1 MLARAADRRLPS
13 FERARLLADFSRQ
26 LDGVLA
32 DAGAAADPA
41 LVPFFCAERDRVL
54 HDEVLPALAA
64 DGVSILPWDASSG
77 AERARLRTLF
87 RDAIYPLLTPL
98 AVDSTHPFPW
108 ILGRSLHVA
117 AVVRDSG
124 STHDRFACVPV
135 GDHLFGFGP
144 FDNGFVR
151 LDGERLVSVDVVI
164 SALLD
169 DLFHGMQVVEKSTF
183 RLIPAGVSRLG
194 GSTGPAFR
202 RLEIDDT
209 TTVRVGEILR
219 RNLDV
224 ADMAVY
230 RMRSPLGLAERIPA
244 IRTAR
249 GNGRP

>member
-13 FERARLLADFSRQ
+13 FERARMLADFSRR
-26 LDGVLA
+26 LDRVLA
-32 DAGAAADPA
+32 GDGGDPA
-41 LVPFFCAERDRVL
+41 LVRFFCAERDRVL
-54 HDEVLPALAA
+54 HNEVLPALAA
-64 DGVSILPWDASSG
+64 DGVSILPWDASSD
-77 AERARLRTLF
+77 AEQARLRTLF
-87 RDAIYPLLTPL
+87 RDVIYPLLTPL

-117 AVVRDSG
+117 AVVRDLG
-124 STHDRFACVPV
+124 STRDRFACVPV
-135 GDHLFGFGP
+135 RDHLFGFGP

-183 RLIPAGVSRLG
+183 RLIPAGV
-194 GSTGPAFR
+194 GPAFR
-202 RLEIDDT
+202 RLEVDDT
-209 TTVRVGEILR
+209 TTDRVGEILR
-219 RNLDV
+219 RNLNI
-224 ADMAVY
+224 AHMAVY
-230 RMRSPLGLAERIPA
+230 RMRPPLGLVERIAA